1 MIESEQEKTLDRLL
15 HAYRQASE
23 YGEPSQNFMP
33 ELWARIESRRS
44 TSLAFERLA
53 RIFATGALA
62 LTLLTGVYMTLSPA
76 PAPVEETWVENV
88 ANHQLAQRVN
98 YFEPVQVS
106 TAAYQVSSPRK

>member
-1 MIESEQEKTLDRLL
+1 MSQSEQERTLDRLL
-15 HAYRQASE
+15 HAYRQAAD
-23 YGEPSQNFMP
+23 YGDPSPNFMP

-62 LTLLTGVYMTLSPA
+62 LTLLTGVYMKLSPA

-88 ANHQLAQRVN
+88 ANHQLAQRST
-98 YFEPVQVS
+98 YFEPVQVR
-106 TAAYQVSSPRK
+106 TAAYEISPGK